1 MMASNKKLLSAHQ
14 LYFLTVQSVSSV
26 MIFAIPYL
34 VNEHS
39 KHNAWI
45 SAIITLIFF
54 QLIGWVIFSLH
65 KRLPDKNLFQ
75 MTEIL
80 TSKWIGK
87 IMNWL
92 YIVYFIGLATYTA
105 IYFTYLSKEW
115 TLPVTPLFVVY
126 LIFILMGLYIA
137 RGTIT
142 TLARFSGITLLAL
155 TGFLLFS
162 ICFAIPKM
170 HLLFLLPVG
179 NVPVTKILNG
189 SYHMGIGYAGLSSLL
204 VLLPLLQDKLK
215 TKKRVITFSILT
227 ISLIYLFLLVIC
239 LAHFG
244 TYALGIVPIPVLY
257 LLKILTVLS
266 IFERMDL
273 IIMGAW
279 IAPMLVSYVLY
290 IFMAG
295 IGISENTRFKN
306 KKIIVLVITLIISI
320 LCALF
325 PEAQDNIV
333 RLNNYLLP
341 FTYVFMIGFP
351 ILLLAIAMIRKINQ
365 SHQNQAGD

>member
-1 MMASNKKLLSAHQ
+1 MASNTKLLSAHQ

-26 MIFAIPYL
+26 MLFAIPYI

-45 SAIITLIFF
+45 SGIITLLFF
-54 QLIGWVIFSLH
+54 QLLGWIIFSLH

-75 MTEIL
+75 ITQIL
-80 TSKWIGK
+80 TNRWIGK
-87 IMNWL
+87 ILNWL
-92 YIVYFIGLATYTA
+92 YIFHFIILASYTTVYFV
-105 IYFTYLSKEW
+105 YLSKEW

-126 LIFILMGLYIA
+126 LIFIVMGLYLA

-142 TLARFSGITLLAL
+142 VLARFSGIILVGL

-170 HLLFLLPVG
+170 NLLFLLPVG
-179 NVPVTKILNG
+179 NVPFTKILNG

-204 VLLPLLQDKLK
+204 VLLPVVQGNLK
-215 TKKRVITFSILT
+215 TKKRVVTFSILS

-244 TYALGIVPIPVLY
+244 TYALNLVPIPVLY

-273 IIMGAW
+273 IIMCAW

-295 IGISENTRFKN
+295 VGISENTPFKN
-306 KKIIVLVITLIISI
+306 KKVIVLALSIIISI

-325 PEAQDNIV
+325 PASQHNIN
-333 RLNNYLLP
+333 RLSDIFLP
-341 FTYVFMIGFP
+341 YTCIFLVGFP
-351 ILLLAIAMIRKINQ
+351 VLLLIIAVIRKINQ
-365 SHQNQAGD
+365 SSKSGR